1 MKLKHI
7 LSFSALF
14 IVISANAQ
22 TETDSIPREDSGPD
36 ISFPP
41 PPPPVLE
48 EPYYDDMGTTVE
60 AVPAYAEYTTFN
72 KFKYSK
78 KTRIEEKPDKKA
90 SYSMGSRAM
99 LQEISDGL
107 NVPYGYGSE
116 NTYVIV
122 QFVVGKDS
130 VLYNPEVLYTRGP
143 QYSINATDIIE
154 KLQYQFSPAT
164 KNGKPVDSV
173 ITIPVHFIRRD
184 NTTDYNS
191 Y

>member
-1 MKLKHI
+1 MKLKHL
-7 LSFSALF
+7 LSLSAIFL
-14 IVISANAQ
+14 VISAHAQ
-22 TETDSIPREDSGPD
+22 TETDSMTRENDGTDMSE
-36 ISFPP
+36 PP
-41 PPPPVLE
+41 PAIIE
-48 EPYYDDMGTTVE
+48 EPYYDDIGTTVE
-60 AVPAYAEYTTFN
+60 AIPAYAEYSTIN

-78 KTRIEEKPDKKA
+78 KTKIEEKPDKKA
-90 SYSMGSRAM
+90 SYSMGTRAM
-99 LQEISDGL
+99 LQEISDGV

-116 NTYVIV
+116 NTYVII

-130 VLYNPEVLYTRGP
+130 VLYNPEVLYTKGP

-173 ITIPVHFIRRD
+173 ITIPVHFVRRD
-184 NTTDYNS
+184 NTTDYNN